1 MSIQE
6 MLDQLA
12 ELQAQL
18 EVIRLSK
25 HAAIDTVITPE
36 IKARL
41 DEIDAE
47 FDPQNDSIEVAIDAL
62 TTNIKAEVITTG
74 ASVKGTHLQA
84 VYTKGRVSWDTK
96 IIEGLAVVFPD
107 LEKARK
113 IGDPSVSIRKVG

>member
-12 ELQAQL
+12 EYQAQRAL
-18 EVIRLSK
+18 LDVKRQELVNEVY
-25 HAAIDTVITPE
+25 TPE
-36 IKARL
+36 IQARL
-41 DEIDAE
+41 TEIDIE
-47 FDPQNDSIEVAIDAL
+47 FAPLFNAVDENINAL
-62 TTNIKAEVITTG
+62 TDNIKAEVITTG
-74 ASVKGTHLQA
+74 ASVKGAHLQA

-113 IGDPSVSIRKVG
+113 IGDPSVSIRKVA

>member
-74 ASVKGTHLQA
+74 ASVKGAHLQA

-113 IGDPSVSIRKVG
+113 IGDPSVSIRKVA